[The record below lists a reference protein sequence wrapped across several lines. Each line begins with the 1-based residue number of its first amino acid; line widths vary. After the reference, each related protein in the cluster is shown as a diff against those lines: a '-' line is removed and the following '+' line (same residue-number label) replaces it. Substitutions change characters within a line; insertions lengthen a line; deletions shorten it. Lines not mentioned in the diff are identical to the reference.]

1 MNDNHFNVKA
11 VCKLTG
17 LNEHT
22 LRAWERR
29 YGAIVPDR
37 QENRRRIYT
46 REDVER
52 LRWLVGLVDQG
63 YAIGQIAGLAD
74 RELRDLVAQHE
85 LLSRPAQTAEAVEEP
100 KANDPSAS
108 PHVEALRRLDLEAL
122 QLELERSRLMH
133 GARDLL
139 LKVVLPLM
147 GEVGRLVMN
156 DELEIGQEHAFSALV
171 RAQLLD
177 ILFQLKR
184 LKTVVVP
191 TQGSSRKRVVV
202 ATPEGDLHE
211 IGILAGAILC
221 ADAGLDVAYLGPNM
235 PPDSLGRVAAV
246 LRADAVLLGLMPL
259 PPSAMPRTVP
269 EYLNALAQLVQP
281 RTELWLGGFAPPEEE
296 LKDVPRRIQRFSTMK
311 DLIVGV
317 ARAAGG
323 TA

>member
-37 QENRRRIYT
+37 QENRRRVYT
-46 REDVER
+46 RDDVER
-52 LRWLVGLVDQG
+52 LKWLVGLVEQG

-85 LLSRPAQTAEAVEEP
+85 LLAKPSQAAEAVEEP
-100 KANDPSAS
+100 RANDPSAS
-108 PHVEALRRLDLEAL
+108 PHIAALRKLDLEAL

-139 LKVVLPLM
+139 LKVILPLM

-171 RAQLLD
+171 RAQLMD

-191 TQGSSRKRVVV
+191 THGSSRKRVVV

-269 EYLNALAQLVQP
+269 EYLNSLAQLVQP
-281 RTELWLGGFAPPEEE
+281 RTELWLGGVAPPEDE
-296 LKDVPRRIQRFSTMK
+296 LHGIPRRMQRFSTMK
-311 DLIVGV
+311 ELIVGV
-317 ARAAGG
+317 ARAASS
-323 TA
+323 TP